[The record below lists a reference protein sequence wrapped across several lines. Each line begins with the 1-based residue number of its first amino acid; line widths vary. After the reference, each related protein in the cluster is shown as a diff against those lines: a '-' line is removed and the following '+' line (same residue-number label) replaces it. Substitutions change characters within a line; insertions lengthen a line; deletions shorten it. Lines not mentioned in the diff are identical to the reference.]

1 MVTSNRTVIAA
12 PEKDTDMTNKF
23 FLQLL
28 LGLSIAGS
36 AWAQNKAPLFINL
49 ASEGHRGTMALTF
62 GTRQL
67 EQGHPVT
74 FFINSEAVRLVS
86 RGHKS
91 QYAKQQDMV
100 EELLDKGAIILVAP
114 MFLHEHGVTKA
125 DLLPGVTLSTPAT
138 GSIYLYKP
146 GTLTLSW

>member
-1 MVTSNRTVIAA
+1 MARLRTPINRGITMLKKFMAIAWLSVILTSA
-12 PEKDTDMTNKF
+12 
-23 FLQLL
+23 
-28 LGLSIAGS
+28 

-86 RGHKS
+86 RAHKN

-100 EELLDKGAIILVAP
+100 EDLLDKGAVILVAP
-114 MFLHEHGVTKA
+114 MFMQEHGVTKA

-138 GSIYLYKP
+138 GSTYLYKP

>member
-1 MVTSNRTVIAA
+1 MARLRTPINRGITMLKKFMAIAWLSVILTSA
-12 PEKDTDMTNKF
+12 
-23 FLQLL
+23 
-28 LGLSIAGS
+28 

-86 RGHKS
+86 RAHKNQS
-91 QYAKQQDMV
+91 AKQQDMV
-100 EELLDKGAIILVAP
+100 EELLDKGAVILVAP
-114 MFLHEHGVTKA
+114 MFMQEHGVTQA
-125 DLLPGVTLSTPAT
+125 DLLPGVTLTTPAT
-138 GSIYLYKP
+138 GSTYLYKP

>member
-1 MVTSNRTVIAA
+1 MARLRTPINRGITMLKKFMAIAWLSVILTSA
-12 PEKDTDMTNKF
+12 
-23 FLQLL
+23 
-28 LGLSIAGS
+28 

-86 RGHKS
+86 RAHKN

-100 EELLDKGAIILVAP
+100 EDLLDKGAVILVAP
-114 MFLHEHGVTKA
+114 MFMQEHGVTKA
-125 DLLPGVTLSTPAT
+125 DLLPGVTLTTPAT
-138 GSIYLYKP
+138 GSTYLYKP

>member
-1 MVTSNRTVIAA
+1 MLKKFMAIAWLSVILTSA
-12 PEKDTDMTNKF
+12 
-23 FLQLL
+23 
-28 LGLSIAGS
+28 

-86 RGHKS
+86 RAHKN

-100 EELLDKGAIILVAP
+100 EELLDNGAVILVAP
-114 MFLHEHGVTKA
+114 MFMQEHGVTKA

-138 GSIYLYKP
+138 GNTYLYKP